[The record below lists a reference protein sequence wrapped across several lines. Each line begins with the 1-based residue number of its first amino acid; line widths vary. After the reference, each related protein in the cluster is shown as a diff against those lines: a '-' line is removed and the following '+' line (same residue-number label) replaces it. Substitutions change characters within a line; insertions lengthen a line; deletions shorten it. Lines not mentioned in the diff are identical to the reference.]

1 MNPPARFYV
10 RWLRGKHFEIGPRLN
25 SLNAARLCPVIRGH
39 LLDGGHGTTALA
51 GTMRFPRETEVLILF
66 WSFFIVLWGVALW
79 YQVGGGELPWGW
91 WVWWTIL
98 TVFFMTS
105 IVLGR
110 IMGGHHLQQGLRE
123 FKERLENENTTQ
135 VTNVK
140 SLLVNWSF
148 EDTVTI
154 KQVTSGLINQTYIVC
169 APGPSLSC
177 SALTPTSSLPVYTKT
192 STPSQRR
199 WCERSCP
206 HQSYCLVQTVT
217 SGTLTLKAGCGGP
230 SITSGIAR
238 SKNFIHPM
246 TPVRPAALSADFIAL
261 SRVLLGLSKCAT
273 DSFRYL
279 ARLQQAVASTIA
291 GTACGSQVAPLAAE
305 LQQAWDN
312 WSGSS
317 DLPTRIIH
325 GDLKISNVRFQD
337 RQALCLID
345 LDTLAQGTLDIELGD
360 AMRSWCNPASED
372 SLETHFD
379 LALFESAMWVRCR
392 AARAAPPSHHE
403 WSAIAPGIERI
414 CIELAARF
422 AWDALAECYFGFNE
436 QYGGR
441 GEHNLLRARGQRNSP
456 NQCETNGTP
465 PTP

>member
-1 MNPPARFYV
+1 M
-10 RWLRGKHFEIGPRLN
+10 
-25 SLNAARLCPVIRGH
+25 
-39 LLDGGHGTTALA
+39 
-51 GTMRFPRETEVLILF
+51 
-66 WSFFIVLWGVALW
+66 
-79 YQVGGGELPWGW
+79 
-91 WVWWTIL
+91 
-98 TVFFMTS
+98 
-105 IVLGR
+105 
-110 IMGGHHLQQGLRE
+110 
-123 FKERLENENTTQ
+123 
-135 VTNVK
+135 TNVK

-169 APGPSLSC
+169 APEPIAVLQRLNTDIFSPRVHEDIDAITKALVRKELPTPILLPCSNGDLWHTDAQGGVWRALSHLGNRTIEKLHSPHDAREAGALIGRFH
-177 SALTPTSSLPVYTKT
+177 SALAEYS
-192 STPSQRR
+192 
-199 WCERSCP
+199 WDFRS
-206 HQSYCLVQTVT
+206 
-217 SGTLTLKAGCGGP
+217 
-230 SITSGIAR
+230 
-238 SKNFIHPM
+238 
-246 TPVRPAALSADFIAL
+246 VRPGAHDTPAH
-261 SRVLLGLSKCAT
+261 
-273 DSFRYL
+273 L
-279 ARLQQAVASTIA
+279 ARLQQAVVDYRGHRLWES
-291 GTACGSQVAPLAAE
+291 VAPLAAE

-379 LALFESAMWVRCR
+379 LALFESAMAGY
-392 AARAAPPSHHE
+392 AAGCKAAPPSHHE

-441 GEHNLLRARGQRNSP
+441 GEHNLLRARGQAQLAKSVRNQRDATHTLMSRLWRD
-456 NQCETNGTP
+456 NFSI
-465 PTP
+465 